1 MEEFKTRATVF
12 HLAVNTQLS
21 TNRER
26 VFLCRA
32 KMKESQRHAARRIP
46 EAAAKTSAFA
56 KLQIAARYLALKLH
70 VFAYLC
76 ARGKGNA
83 RTVFIT
89 QRQMKQQI
97 LNRRDANSGKLF
109 LERGAYAF

>member
-12 HLAVNTQLS
+12 HLAVNTQLC

-26 VFLCRA
+26 VFLRRA
-32 KMKESQRHAARRIP
+32 KMKKSQRHAARRIP

-56 KLQIAARYLALKLH
+56 KLQVAARHLALKLH

-76 ARGKGNA
+76 PCGKGNA
-83 RTVFIT
+83 RAVFIT

-109 LERGAYAF
+109 LERGSYAF